1 MEQTKTKKA
10 LIMSVLS
17 MVLCI
22 AMLIGM
28 TFAWF
33 TDTASTGVN
42 KIQAGNLKVDI
53 VKEDGTTSIKGG
65 NMSFVNKDGS
75 PDILWEPGVT
85 FRTEGFKI
93 KSAGNLALKYKLSLN
108 GVTGDNDLLDVITFS
123 VVKKLANGNFE
134 TVDLDTF
141 EGHLTPAAA
150 VSDTLYIQ
158 GHMDEAAG
166 NEYQGLTLNGVGLTV
181 IATQKDYE
189 SDSKDNSYDAGAE
202 FPEYAATDLVDF
214 KTAISKGGIVSVPE
228 EITVDNTDS
237 VEARTII
244 SAPTTLN
251 LDKKIKS
258 PDNMGNNNTN
268 FTALIVDANTTIN
281 AGTNG
286 GIDTGNNGAYAINV
300 RKGATLTINSGSYYG
315 GGTAVQV
322 QEGTLVVNGGF
333 FAAEPYSN
341 PVYGYKFLLNCV
353 DAAYK
358 NGTAKIIV
366 KGGTFVNFDPS
377 DSASENPHGNFVAD
391 GYKVVT
397 ETHGSVTW
405 YKVVKA

>member
-42 KIQAGNLKVDI
+42 KIQAGELKVDI
-53 VKEDGTTSIKGG
+53 VNEAGASIKGETINFKDVTG
-65 NMSFVNKDGS
+65 NPNV
-75 PDILWEPGVT
+75 LWEPGVK
-85 FRTEGFKI
+85 FKTEGFKI
-93 KSAGNLALKYKLSLN
+93 KNIGNLALKYKLALN
-108 GVTGDNDLLDVITFS
+108 GVTGDNKLLEVIDFK
-123 VVKKLANGNFE
+123 VVDKEGNEVALNNFE
-134 TVDLDTF
+134 GTLNSKD
-141 EGHLTPAAA
+141 AM
-150 VSDTLYIQ
+150 SDVLYIQ
-158 GHMDEAAG
+158 GEMKTTAG
-166 NEYQGLTLNGVGLTV
+166 NEYQGLTLNGVGITV

-189 SDSKDNSYDAGAE
+189 SDSINSSYDAGAE
-202 FPEYAATDLVDF
+202 FPEYTATDLDTF
-214 KTAISKGGIVSVPE
+214 KTAIDKGGIISVPD

-237 VEARTII
+237 VDARTII

-251 LDKKIKS
+251 LDKKIIS
-258 PDNMGNNNTN
+258 PDDMGNNNKN
-268 FTALIVDANTTIN
+268 FAALMVAADTTIN
-281 AGTNG
+281 AGANG
-286 GIDTGNNGAYAINV
+286 GIDTGKNGGYGINII
-300 RKGATLTINSGSYYG
+300 KGATLTINGGSYYG

-322 QEGTLVVNGGF
+322 QKGTLIINGGF
-333 FAAEPYSN
+333 FEVEPYSD
-341 PVYGYKFLLNCV
+341 PVYGNKFLLNCV

-358 NGTAKIIV
+358 DGTAKIIV

-391 GYKVVT
+391 GYKVVS
-397 ETHGSVTW
+397 EKQANGDIW
-405 YKVVKA
+405 YTVVAE